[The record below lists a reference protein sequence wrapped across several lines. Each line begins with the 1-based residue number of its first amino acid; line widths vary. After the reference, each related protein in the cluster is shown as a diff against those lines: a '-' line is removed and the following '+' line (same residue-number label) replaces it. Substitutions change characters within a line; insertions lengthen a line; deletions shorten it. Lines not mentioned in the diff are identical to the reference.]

1 MAEALM
7 STETAIAQNTYLTF
21 TLDKEQYAIEVH
33 KVKEVLEYTTVTR
46 VPRTQDFMRGVINL
60 RGSVVPVVDLR
71 MKFGLEKTEQ
81 TITTS
86 IIVAEIQMK
95 NETVV
100 VGTLA
105 DSVQEVVNIQTDQ
118 IEPAPQIGNR
128 INADFIQG
136 IGKQDERF
144 IIILNIDRIFTE
156 SELLT
161 VAEDKGA

>member
-1 MAEALM
+1 M

>member
-156 SELLT
+156 SELMT